1 MRIRSILALFLLLL
15 ISTAAFAQ
23 QGTSQLK
30 GKVVGP
36 DGSALPGVTVTIKHQ
51 DSGVVRTT
59 ISDKDGVYVMSA
71 VTPGVYEMT
80 AELSGFKNF
89 RRRNIRLE
97 VGKTATVDVNLTMGG
112 VSEEV
117 TVTAA
122 APIVDVTSKEVGGN
136 ITSKELTELPSIN
149 RNFHRLHRI
158 ASRRRTEHQHGIVR
172 RGLGERQRTGPAQ
185 QQLHV
190 RRRQQQR

>member
-1 MRIRSILALFLLLL
+1 MRIRSLFAIALFVLIL

-30 GKVVGP
+30 GTIVGP

-51 DSGVVRTT
+51 ESGLVRTT
-59 ISDKDGVYVMSA
+59 VSDKDGVYVMSA

-89 RRRNIRLE
+89 RRKNIRLE
-97 VGKTATVDVNLTMGG
+97 VGKTSTVDFKLDVGG
-112 VSEEV
+112 MSEEV

-122 APIVDVTSKEVGGN
+122 A
-136 ITSKELTELPSIN
+136 
-149 RNFHRLHRI
+149 
-158 ASRRRTEHQHGIVR
+158 
-172 RGLGERQRTGPAQ
+172 
-185 QQLHV
+185 
-190 RRRQQQR
+190 